1 MLGLLLHCARYRMLP
16 RRRWRRGFVRP
27 PNAAKPHTWY
37 RMTNG
42 NIAKEGITRDF
53 KALAKAGVG
62 ERMRNSGPRLPI
74 LLRGCMPT
82 QGWTP

>member
-1 MLGLLLHCARYRMLP
+1 M
-16 RRRWRRGFVRP
+16 
-27 PNAAKPHTWY
+27 WY